1 MEWLGAEGAEVLR
14 MKTPGEMHRRDDAN
28 EYDDGRSED
37 DRYDSDVTDDYRS
50 EDEGSGD
57 WSNSYGSDEY
67 SSDVRSRYDGENY
80 GQSDDYEE
88 DYSDDI
94 AEEDDDIYSDGFD
107 GDGNR
112 SMTSGEGNVY
122 KDDFE
127 GADDPND
134 LLNNAFGGPNEPQRY
149 VGDGLGR
156 VSKKVK
162 KPGKKV
168 GESKAAK
175 GKSNP
180 DSREPAE
187 GGQSAV
193 NDGPASSASKASAT
207 KEEMDDN
214 QYEEDQY
221 EDEFESEEVLSKK
234 TSLQNEKAGLAKPP
248 PQDHFGMERP
258 TSQKIG
264 KRPASRSQL
273 DSKQSAT
280 SSVGMNH
287 QEMTQTLKRHNKN
300 AASHEQLA
308 FMGRETS

>member
-14 MKTPGEMHRRDDAN
+14 MKTPGGMHRRDDAN

-67 SSDVRSRYDGENY
+67 SSDFRSRYGGENY

-88 DYSDDI
+88 EYSDDI

-112 SMTSGEGNVY
+112 SVTSGEGNVY

-162 KPGKKV
+162 KPGKKA
-168 GESKAAK
+168 GESNAAK

-214 QYEEDQY
+214 QYEEDQ
-221 EDEFESEEVLSKK
+221 
-234 TSLQNEKAGLAKPP
+234 
-248 PQDHFGMERP
+248 
-258 TSQKIG
+258 
-264 KRPASRSQL
+264 
-273 DSKQSAT
+273 
-280 SSVGMNH
+280 
-287 QEMTQTLKRHNKN
+287 
-300 AASHEQLA
+300 
-308 FMGRETS
+308 